1 MPFAVPPFP
10 SCRTP
15 TRRRNPIHAIRAA
28 LARQAAAGT
37 WVETIQAFA
46 TRGVTQVIECGPG
59 RVLTGM
65 SKRID
70 RSLKGYALDAGAD
83 IEATLAAVAG

>member
-1 MPFAVPPFP
+1 V
-10 SCRTP
+10 R
-15 TRRRNPIHAIRAA
+15 
-28 LARQAAAGT
+28 
-37 WVETIQAFA
+37 WVETIQSFA
-46 TRGVTQVIECGPG
+46 AGGVTAVVECGPG

-83 IEATLAAVAG
+83 IDATLAALASLGRSTGEA